1 MTASH
6 EIETLLRETAEK
18 LLREKKVNL
27 FLGYEKASL
36 PFRTAPLFLTAP
48 EDAQRLAWNPF
59 CSANLAVYL
68 PRLFKAPADAREAAL
83 AAPPTVGMVLKGC
96 DARSVVALIQE
107 RQLQRER
114 LVLVGVA
121 CPGMVDMPK
130 AERAVRGCEV
140 LGAGEDAQG
149 NVRAVV
155 EDGTEVTLRRA
166 EILADAC
173 QECRTPMP
181 SICDIMLG
189 TAVEN
194 KVTGVARQRTA
205 EFEAKPLDARWA
217 RFQAMLSKCIRCNAC
232 RQACPMCYCRDCL
245 LDQTRPKWVSAGS
258 DISDVTIY
266 HLVRAFHM
274 AGRCTQ
280 CGACARACPM
290 GIDTRLLVRKL
301 SLEAEDLYGYR
312 PGEAVDAVTLL
323 STFAMDDPQEFLTEP
338 SPFPAAARASAE
350 VEHGRRTP

>member
-1 MTASH
+1 
-6 EIETLLRETAEK
+6 
-18 LLREKKVNL
+18 
-27 FLGYEKASL
+27 
-36 PFRTAPLFLTAP
+36 
-48 EDAQRLAWNPF
+48 
-59 CSANLAVYL
+59 
-68 PRLFKAPADAREAAL
+68 
-83 AAPPTVGMVLKGC
+83 
-96 DARSVVALIQE
+96 
-107 RQLQRER
+107 
-114 LVLVGVA
+114 
-121 CPGMVDMPK
+121 
-130 AERAVRGCEV
+130 
-140 LGAGEDAQG
+140 
-149 NVRAVV
+149 
-155 EDGTEVTLRRA
+155 
-166 EILADAC
+166 
-173 QECRTPMP
+173 
-181 SICDIMLG
+181 
-189 TAVEN
+189 
-194 KVTGVARQRTA
+194 
-205 EFEAKPLDARWA
+205 
-217 RFQAMLSKCIRCNAC
+217 
-232 RQACPMCYCRDCL
+232 MCYCRDCL